1 MRLKADEIQSLQDA
15 RFCSAEGF
23 SALSF
28 NFIRGHAGRLSA
40 EMIAEISGWLS
51 GTESLLIVGDDFSKE
66 APMQE
71 GLKFQGLQSES
82 LAGVQAFPAENLMR
96 IWVRSE
102 WTEEIPAGVFLQLPV
117 QAIVPGKD
125 LSRIWLCLKDVS
137 EVKLINPEHLPYGIS
152 FSAQFKDAEG
162 SLDFDKVHEVL
173 DLLDDL
179 GTR

>member
-23 SALSF
+23 SALAF

-51 GTESLLIVGDDFSKE
+51 GTESLLIVGNDFSE
-66 APMQE
+66 ESGIQE
-71 GLKFQGLQSES
+71 ELNFQGIQSDS
-82 LAGVQAFPAENLMR
+82 LAAVQAFPQKELMR
-96 IWVRSE
+96 IWDQTE
-102 WTEEIPAGVFLQLPV
+102 WVEEIPAGVFVQLPV

-125 LSRIWLCLKDVS
+125 LSKIWLRLNDVS
-137 EVKLINPEHLPYGIS
+137 EVQLISPEHLPYGIS
-152 FSAQFKDAEG
+152 FSGQFKDAEG
-162 SLDFDKVHEVL
+162 ALDFDKVHEVL